1 VVIIAAVDSDSDN
14 SGRCSRQGHIAL
26 NAQLLS
32 PAAGYRNAGVS
43 QYILALLRS
52 LPAACPDFTLT
63 AFVGAGVS
71 DSFAGWRVRRSALPG
86 DSPPLRI
93 LWEQGLQPGALL
105 SQRVDLV
112 HAPVNVGPLLRP
124 CRMVTTVHDLAF
136 LRYPETF
143 RPLHRLYQR
152 TMARW
157 TARHAD
163 AVIAVSESTRADCIR
178 FFGVPP
184 AKVVTVPNGVLA
196 DFRPLPREQV
206 EAFRRAR
213 GLPER
218 FLLSVA
224 TMEPRK
230 NLPRL
235 LEALARVPAAPPLY
249 LVGGRGWYHDSVDQA
264 IARLGLEGRV
274 HLAGYVPH
282 AELPLW
288 YNAAS
293 WLVYPSLYEG
303 FGLPALEALACGTP
317 CIVSA
322 ASSLPEVVGDA
333 ALLVDPL
340 DVQALAEALRHTLGE
355 PDLEASLRAA
365 GPRRAAL
372 FSWSRTATE
381 TAAVYRAVLEGRRR
395 HA

>member
-1 VVIIAAVDSDSDN
+1 MNSDSGN

-52 LPAACPDFTLT
+52 LPAACPDYHLT
-63 AFVGAGVS
+63 AYVGAGVS
-71 DSFAGWRVRRSALPG
+71 DSFAGWRVRRAALPG
-86 DSPPLRI
+86 DRPPLRI
-93 LWEQGLQPGALL
+93 LWEQGFQPGALA
-105 SQRVDLV
+105 SRHVDLL
-112 HAPVNVGPLLRP
+112 HAPVNVGPVLRP
-124 CRMVTTVHDLAF
+124 CRMVVTVHDLAF

-143 RPLHRLYQR
+143 RPLHRLYQK

-163 AVIAVSESTRADCIR
+163 AVIAVSESTRTDCIR
-178 FFGVPP
+178 FFGVSP
-184 AKVVTVPNGVLA
+184 ARVVTVPNGVEA
-196 DFRPLPREQV
+196 DFCPLPRERV
-206 EAFRRAR
+206 EAFRAKR

-249 LVGGRGWYHDSVDQA
+249 IVGGRGWYHNTVDEA
-264 IARLGLEGRV
+264 VARLGLEGRV

-282 AELPLW
+282 TELPLW

-303 FGLPALEALACGTP
+303 FGFPALEALACGTP
-317 CIVSA
+317 SIVSS

-340 DVQALAEALRHTLGE
+340 DVQALAEALRQTLDE
-355 PDLEASLRAA
+355 RDLELTLREA
-365 GPRRAAL
+365 GPQRAAL
-372 FSWSRTATE
+372 FPWSRTAKE
-381 TAAVYRAVLEGRRR
+381 TAAVYRAVLQGRPGR
-395 HA
+395 A